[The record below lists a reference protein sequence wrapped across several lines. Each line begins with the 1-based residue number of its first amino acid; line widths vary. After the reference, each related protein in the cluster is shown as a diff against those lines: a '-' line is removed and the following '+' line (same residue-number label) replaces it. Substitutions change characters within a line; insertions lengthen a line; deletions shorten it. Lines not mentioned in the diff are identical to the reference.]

1 MITKG
6 NKSLKE
12 NLKYCHHLYKQKES
26 NEYPQKKPVKPINSF
41 LSFIIMCF
49 SLLHYINCCACL
61 LANTHCQKH
70 RCASSFSFGPP
81 PVFPAALLH
90 LVPSVLALSVCL
102 IHYANLGPGHT
113 CVRWLYHWTAA
124 ATLTLFLPRCGYV
137 TIKVFN
143 YLMPLAWWLI

>member
-12 NLKYCHHLYKQKES
+12 NLKYCRHLSKQKES
-26 NEYPQKKPVKPINSF
+26 NEYPQKKTVKPINSF

-70 RCASSFSFGPP
+70 RCASSFSFGSPP
-81 PVFPAALLH
+81 RV
-90 LVPSVLALSVCL
+90 
-102 IHYANLGPGHT
+102 
-113 CVRWLYHWTAA
+113 
-124 ATLTLFLPRCGYV
+124 PRC
-137 TIKVFN
+137 
-143 YLMPLAWWLI
+143 LASPRAFCTCFVRLSDSLCKPRPGAHLCTMIISLNGCGHADIVPATVRLRYRKSF